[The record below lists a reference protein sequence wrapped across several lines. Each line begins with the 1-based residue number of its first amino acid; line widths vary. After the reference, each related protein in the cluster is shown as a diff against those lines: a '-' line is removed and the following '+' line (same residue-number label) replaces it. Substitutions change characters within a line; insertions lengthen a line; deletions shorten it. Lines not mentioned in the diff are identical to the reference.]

1 GHGRTRKYTD
11 VEKGKKVSRKLVK
24 SGPDMKKSPLHPI
37 YFHGSKAMGRQGRNS
52 TTGWLNS
59 LLRNVFTGSWEHLK
73 VTPFEASWHDCFFRT
88 PLSSFRL
95 TFEGA
100 FGLFFS

>member
-1 GHGRTRKYTD
+1 
-11 VEKGKKVSRKLVK
+11 
-24 SGPDMKKSPLHPI
+24 MKKSPLHPI

-88 PLSSFRL
+88 PLSSFLL